1 MEDSRQSTR
10 KEKSENTRKNLINA
24 GYRLFR
30 KEGID
35 AVGVREIAAEAQV
48 TTGAFY
54 HHFSGKLEILDGI
67 YQQRD
72 SDFREILEN
81 QLQGSTELEKI
92 LDFFENHMIPQ
103 VTEDGRDFT
112 RHRLL
117 QMQKHSGKESG
128 LVSGIHAHIVNAQK
142 NGELTDHVSSED
154 ITEYILLV
162 FRGTLYEWS
171 AIGGIEDVGSAILRN
186 LRWAFA
192 AFTAA

>member
-72 SDFREILEN
+72 SD
-81 QLQGSTELEKI
+81 
-92 LDFFENHMIPQ
+92 PC
-103 VTEDGRDFT
+103 
-112 RHRLL
+112 
-117 QMQKHSGKESG
+117 
-128 LVSGIHAHIVNAQK
+128 
-142 NGELTDHVSSED
+142 
-154 ITEYILLV
+154 
-162 FRGTLYEWS
+162 
-171 AIGGIEDVGSAILRN
+171 
-186 LRWAFA
+186 
-192 AFTAA
+192 